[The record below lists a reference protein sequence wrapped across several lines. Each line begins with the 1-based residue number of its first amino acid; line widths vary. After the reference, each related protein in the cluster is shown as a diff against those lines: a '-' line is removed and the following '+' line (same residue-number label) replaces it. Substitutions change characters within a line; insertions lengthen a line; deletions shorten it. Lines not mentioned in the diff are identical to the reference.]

1 MTPNRAGGGFG
12 FSPYPKIT
20 SQGGDTRFWGLWWNK
35 GWMCCPSQ
43 WEEQKINFMNLNKR
57 LISVRRE
64 GRDREELQTISTLQA
79 LTESLMRD
87 KIQLRRRMGNLG
99 NACIYSSKLLMA
111 PPYSPP
117 QLWWLSKQEINVQ
130 MKYSSW
136 KYLEPTGRWLGAQMS
151 WERISVHMPHQRCT
165 HWSVCEREPKRFW
178 QWFNSIKVCGRVQL
192 HIKKQTQDE

>member
-1 MTPNRAGGGFG
+1 MEVTCCKCSPGLCFFLKGLDNFWLSWVWTCPRCETGTWWVHEVTMGHSCAGLQWGHCHSWALVTDNEAGGDSG
-12 FSPYPKIT
+12 FSPCPKTT

-43 WEEQKINFMNLNKR
+43 GEEQKLNFMNLNKR

-87 KIQLRRRMGNLG
+87 NIQLGRRMGNLG

-117 QLWWLSKQEINVQ
+117 QLWWLSKQERNVQ

-136 KYLEPTGRWLGAQMS
+136 KY
-151 WERISVHMPHQRCT
+151 
-165 HWSVCEREPKRFW
+165 
-178 QWFNSIKVCGRVQL
+178 
-192 HIKKQTQDE
+192 